1 MCDREIISDKALECG
16 LVSLGKGFKPLAF
29 EVDYLLLDRIGGSS
43 FAVLCLSKTY
53 GCRYHKYD
61 GTEDAFHRSIP
72 FRVYCKLNELTL
84 HALPM
89 VPKPVSA
96 QRLRNYEAGSR

>member
-1 MCDREIISDKALECG
+1 MCDREIISDEALECG

-29 EVDYLLLDRIGGSS
+29 EVDYLLLDRIRGSS

-61 GTEDAFHRSIP
+61 GTEDILHRSIP
-72 FRVYCKLNELTL
+72 FFVYCKLIECNPSCI
-84 HALPM
+84 ADGS
-89 VPKPVSA
+89 KSVSA
-96 QRLRNYEAGSR
+96 QRLS